1 MAKSKN
7 KRKGSGR
14 LSTASTKAPSTQ
26 ESLAGEPMEEQLA
39 EEPLEEQLA
48 EEPTE
53 EPEFNGLSL
62 RDFPV
67 EAHPDMTKKH
77 AGKFSYTVYLTAG
90 GETGTIDVLLMA
102 DEPRCPLA
110 SSVGL

>member
-1 MAKSKN
+1 
-7 KRKGSGR
+7 
-14 LSTASTKAPSTQ
+14 
-26 ESLAGEPMEEQLA
+26 MEEQLA

-53 EPEFNGLSL
+53 EPEFNGFSL

-90 GETGTIDVLLMA
+90 GETGTIDVLLRKRGYYVKKPIG
-102 DEPRCPLA
+102 DGRRTTVSFSKFGGP
-110 SSVGL
+110 VGAWARVQATFP